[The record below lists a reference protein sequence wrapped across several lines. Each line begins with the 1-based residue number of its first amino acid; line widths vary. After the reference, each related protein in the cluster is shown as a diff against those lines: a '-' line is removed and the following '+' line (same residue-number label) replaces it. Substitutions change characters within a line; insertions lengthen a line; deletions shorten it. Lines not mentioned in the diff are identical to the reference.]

1 MNYFLNR
8 KVMPPNNL
16 RYRLFY
22 QIIRIM
28 KLSISILCLFVTAV
42 SANSSAQK
50 ISLQLKNANLRQIL
64 NEVARQ
70 SNLKI
75 FYSEDLARSGNDINI
90 YVQNKDVRE
99 ILDDVLSKKGL
110 QYKIMD
116 GTITIGNKQ
125 NYVATADIKQQPPIK
140 GLIKNSKGEPVA
152 GVSILIKGSNVGTT
166 TDAQGQFSI
175 NAANNATL
183 IIKFIGY
190 TTKEVTVKD
199 GKNIVVTLELADQTL
214 DVVDVV
220 STGYQ
225 NIDRKMFTGAAT
237 RVNAKDVARA
247 GVPDVSRMLEGQVAG
262 VSIQNV
268 SGTFG
273 AAPKIRVRGATSISG
288 DNKPLWVIDGIILED
303 IVNISNE
310 ALSSGD
316 PNTLIGSSVAGLN
329 PDDIESFNI
338 LKDAAATAMY
348 GARAM
353 NGVIIVTTKKGRN
366 TDGAPQLNYSTTM
379 STYTKP
385 RYEQFNMMNS
395 GEQMNVLLEMERK
408 GYLSHAA
415 SKNSKDGG
423 IFNKMYDLMYEY
435 DPINDSF
442 KLRNDVKS
450 RQQFLK
456 RYADAN
462 TDWFD
467 VLFKNSLMQE
477 HSLSYSSGNS
487 KSQTYAST
495 SFMNDGGQTVGDKV
509 KRFTANL
516 RTNFKLSDRFSAE
529 LLFNGSI
536 RDQRTPGTLT
546 RGENTS
552 TGGFSRNFDINPYSY
567 AMNTSRLMTPYN
579 EDGSL
584 EYFRRNFAPFNILNE
599 LENNYIELGLNE
611 LKVQA
616 GFKYKI
622 LPQLTYSADGSYRYA
637 STFRKH
643 YVMENS
649 NMVLAYRAH
658 GNDPYIMENNP
669 FLFRDP
675 NLPSVALPFVTL
687 PDGGFYNVNSDNLK
701 SYYVRHNLE
710 YDVRYNEKHHLN
722 VFGSME
728 LRSTDRQYDNFDGI
742 GYQYTNAGLV
752 HPDYKY
758 FQDAQYQNRPY
769 FGMGYAKDRFAA
781 MMLRA
786 AYNFADKYSVNF
798 TTRIDR
804 SNMLGKTTAKSKSL
818 GWLPTWNISG
828 AWDIDQEKFFGQ
840 GNWLLGGARI
850 RGTYGLVANLGNAR
864 NKSVLYFNGITNRP
878 IEADKEQYV
887 YIDALENADLTWE
900 KLYEGNIGAD
910 LAMFDRKIDVT
921 LDYYKRDI
929 FDLIGPITTSGMGGQ
944 VTKIANYA
952 TMSGQGFEATLAGYP
967 IKKEAFRWRSSF
979 NFGYN
984 KNKITDLRINP
995 SINNLVRAEGGP
1007 MEGYSQ
1013 RGLFSVQFD
1022 GLNPSYG
1029 YPTFIDENGGRN
1041 TLRVD
1046 FNSTR
1051 TDFLK
1056 YHGPV
1061 DPTLTGG
1068 FYNQFAY
1075 KNFTLST
1082 LFTFSAGNYV
1092 RLSPS
1097 FTSEMSDDVGMNK
1110 EWLNRWMVPGD
1121 EQYTNIPATIDPLV
1135 AMYFMSS
1142 NPGYPYSA
1150 YNLSDVRVAKG
1161 DFIRLKNITLGYSIP
1176 KSFTERLKIRNIDLA
1191 LVGNNLALL
1200 YADKKLNG
1208 ADPEFFGSGGVAL
1221 PVPRQFTF
1229 SLKVG
1234 F

>member
-1 MNYFLNR
+1 MNYFFNR
-8 KVMPPNNL
+8 KVPSHNL
-16 RYRLFY
+16 RRQVFY
-22 QIIRIM
+22 QTMRIM
-28 KLSISILCLFVTAV
+28 KLSISMLCLLVTGV
-42 SANSSAQK
+42 QANGLAQK
-50 ISLQLKNANLRQIL
+50 ISLNVKNANVKQVLTEI
-64 NEVARQ
+64 AKQ
-70 SNLKI
+70 SNLKV
-75 FYSEDLARSGNDINI
+75 FYSTNLTRSANNINMH
-90 YVQNKDVRE
+90 VKNKDVHEVLSE
-99 ILDDVLSKKGL
+99 ILGEKGL
-110 QYKIMD
+110 QYKIID
-116 GTITIGNKQ
+116 GIITVGNKQ
-125 NYVATADIKQQPPIK
+125 NIVQTIETKQQHQVK
-140 GLIKNSKGEPVA
+140 GLVKNTKGEPMV
-152 GVSILIKGSNVGTT
+152 GVSILVKGTNTGTT
-166 TDAQGQFSI
+166 TNAQGEFTL
-175 NAANNATL
+175 NAGTDATL
-183 IIKFIGY
+183 VVKFIGY
-190 TTKEVTVKD
+190 RTKEVTVNN
-199 GKNIVVTLELADQTL
+199 KNQLTISLEVADQEL
-214 DVVDVV
+214 EAVDVV

-225 NIDRKMFTGAAT
+225 NIDRKLFTGAST
-237 RVNAKDVARA
+237 KVNAKDVARA
-247 GVPDVSRMLEGQVAG
+247 GVPDISRMLEGQVAG

-273 AAPKIRVRGATSISG
+273 AAPKIRVRGATSITG

-310 ALSSGD
+310 ALSTGD

-366 TDGAPQLNYSTTM
+366 TDGAPQLNYSMTM
-379 STYTKP
+379 STYSKP

-415 SKNSKDGG
+415 SRNSKDGG
-423 IFNKMYDLMYEY
+423 VFNKMYDQMYVY
-435 DPINDSF
+435 DEATDSF
-442 KLRNDVKS
+442 MLRNDVKS
-450 RQQFLK
+450 RQQFLT
-456 RYADAN
+456 RYANAN

-477 HSLSYSSGNS
+477 HSLSYSSGNA

-495 SFMNDGGQTVGDKV
+495 SFMNDSGQTVGDKV

-516 RTNFKLSDRFSAE
+516 RTNFKLNDKLSGE

-536 RDQRTPGTLT
+536 RDQRTPGTLS
-546 RGENTS
+546 RDANTDV
-552 TGGFSRNFDINPYSY
+552 GGAGRSFDINPYSY

-584 EYFRRNFAPFNILNE
+584 EYFRRNFADFNILNE

-611 LKVQA
+611 LKVQG

-649 NMVLAYRAH
+649 NMVGAYRAH
-658 GNDPYIMENNP
+658 GNDPFILENNP

-675 NLPSVALPFVTL
+675 NLPTVALPFVTL

-710 YDVRYNEKHHLN
+710 YDAHYNEKHRLN

-728 LRSTDRQYDNFDGI
+728 LRSTDRQYDNFDGV
-742 GYQYTNAGLV
+742 GYQYSNAGLV

-758 FQDAQYQNRPY
+758 FQDAMYQNKPY
-769 FGMGYAKDRFAA
+769 FGMGYSKDRFAA

-786 AYNFADKYSVNF
+786 AYAFNDKYSVNF

-828 AWDIDQEKFFGQ
+828 AWDIDQEKFFNQ
-840 GNWLLGGARI
+840 DNWLLGGARI

-864 NKSVLYFNGITNRP
+864 NKSVLYFNGITYRP
-878 IEADKEQYV
+878 IEEDKEQYV
-887 YIDALENADLTWE
+887 NIAALENADLTWE

-910 LAMFDRKIDVT
+910 LAMFNRKIDVT

-944 VTKIANYA
+944 VIKTANYA
-952 TMSGQGFEATLAGYP
+952 TMSGQGFEATVAGYP
-967 IKKEAFRWRSSF
+967 IKKEDFRWRSSF
-979 NFGYN
+979 NFGLN
-984 KNKITDLRINP
+984 KNKITDLKINP
-995 SINNLVRAEGGP
+995 IINDLVRAEGGP
-1007 MEGYSQ
+1007 MEGYAQ

-1022 GLNPSYG
+1022 GLNPNYG
-1029 YPTFIDENGGRN
+1029 YPTFIDENGAHN

-1046 FNSTR
+1046 FNSTQ

-1061 DPTLTGG
+1061 DPTFSGG

-1075 KNFTLST
+1075 KNFSLSA

-1092 RLSPS
+1092 RLAPTFSS
-1097 FTSEMSDDVGMNK
+1097 AMSDDIGMNR

-1121 EQYTNIPATIDPLV
+1121 EKYTNIPATIDPLV
-1135 AMYFMSS
+1135 AKYFMSS
-1142 NPGYPYSA
+1142 NPAYPYSA
-1150 YNLSDVRVAKG
+1150 YNLSDARVAKG
-1161 DFIRLKNITLGYSIP
+1161 DFIRLKNVTVGYSLP
-1176 KSFTERLKIRNIDLA
+1176 KTIAERLKMRNVDFA
-1191 LVGNNLALL
+1191 LVANNLALL
-1200 YADKKLNG
+1200 YSDKKLNG
-1208 ADPEFFGSGGVAL
+1208 ADPEFFGNGGVAL

-1229 SLKVG
+1229 SLKAG

>member
-1 MNYFLNR
+1 MNYFFNR
-8 KVMPPNNL
+8 KAVPRDTRPL
-16 RYRLFY
+16 VFY
-22 QIIRIM
+22 QTMRIM
-28 KLSISILCLFVTAV
+28 KLSVSMLCLLVTGV
-42 SANSSAQK
+42 HANGVAQK
-50 ISLQLKNANLRQIL
+50 INLQVKNANVGQVLTEI
-64 NEVARQ
+64 AKQ
-70 SNLKI
+70 SNLKL
-75 FYSEDLARSGNDINI
+75 FYSENLSRSSNNISVQLQSKSVNEALDI
-90 YVQNKDVRE
+90 
-99 ILDDVLSKKGL
+99 VLKNKGL
-110 QYKIMD
+110 DYKIID
-116 GTITIGNKQ
+116 GIITIAQSPSTVVEAKP
-125 NYVATADIKQQPPIK
+125 KQQNEIK
-140 GLIKNSKGEPVA
+140 GFVKNSKNEPIA
-152 GVSILIKGSNVGTT
+152 GVSVLIKGTAVGTT
-166 TDAQGQFSI
+166 TNTNGEFTIRADK
-175 NAANNATL
+175 NATL
-183 IIKFIGY
+183 VFKSIGF
-190 TTKEVTVKD
+190 TTKDVVLNDRTNLTV
-199 GKNIVVTLELADQTL
+199 NLESADQVI
-214 DVVDVV
+214 DEVEVV

-225 NIDRKMFTGAAT
+225 NIDRKLFTGAAT
-237 RVNAKDVARA
+237 KVNAKDIARA
-247 GVPDVSRMLEGQVAG
+247 GVPDISRMLEGQVAG
-262 VSIQNV
+262 VSVQNV

-310 ALSSGD
+310 ALSTGD

-353 NGVIIVTTKKGRN
+353 NGVIVVTTKKGRN
-366 TDGAPQLNYSTTM
+366 TDGTPQLNYSMTM
-379 STYTKP
+379 SSYAKP

-408 GYLSHAA
+408 GYLSHSA

-423 IFNKMYDLMYEY
+423 VFNKMYDLMYEY

-442 KLRNDVKS
+442 TLRNDVQS
-450 RQQFLK
+450 RQKFLK

-477 HSLSYSSGNS
+477 HSLSYASGNA

-495 SFMNDGGQTVGDKV
+495 SFMNDGGQTIGDKV

-516 RTNFKLSDRFSAE
+516 RTNFKLSDKFSAE

-552 TGGFSRNFDINPYSY
+552 TGGFSRSFDINPYSY

-611 LKVQA
+611 LKVQG

-643 YVMENS
+643 YIMENS

-658 GNDPYIMENNP
+658 GNDPFIMENNP

-687 PDGGFYNVNSDNLK
+687 PDGGFYNTNSDNLK
-701 SYYVRHNLE
+701 NYYVRQNLE
-710 YDVRYNEKHHLN
+710 YDATFNALHRLN
-722 VFGSME
+722 IFGSME

-742 GYQYTNAGLV
+742 GYQYSNAGLV

-758 FQDAQYQNRPY
+758 FQDAMYQNRPY
-769 FGMGYAKDRFAA
+769 FGMGYTKDRFAA
-781 MMLRA
+781 MMMRA
-786 AYNFADKYSVNF
+786 AYAFNEKYSINL

-804 SNMLGKTTAKSKSL
+804 SNMLGKTTAKSKAL

-828 AWDIDQEKFFGQ
+828 AWDIDQEKFFNQ
-840 GNWLLGGARI
+840 DNWFIGGARI

-864 NKSVLYFNGITNRP
+864 NKSVLYFNGITTRP

-910 LAMFDRKIDVT
+910 LAMFNNKVDVT

-952 TMSGQGFEATLAGYP
+952 TMSGQGFEATIAGYP
-967 IKKEAFRWRSSF
+967 VRNDNFRWRSSF

-995 SINNLVRAEGGP
+995 TINNLVRSEGGP

-1029 YPTFIDENGGRN
+1029 YPTFINEGGARN

-1046 FNSTR
+1046 FNSTQ

-1061 DPTLTGG
+1061 DPTFTGG
-1068 FYNQFAY
+1068 FYNQLAY
-1075 KNFTLST
+1075 KNFSLSA

-1092 RLSPS
+1092 RLAPT
-1097 FTSEMSDDVGMNK
+1097 FTSEMSDDIGMNK

-1121 EQYTNIPATIDPLV
+1121 EQYTNIPSTIDPLV

-1161 DFIRLKNITLGYSIP
+1161 DFIRLKNLTLGYSVP
-1176 KSFTERLKIRNIDLA
+1176 KSLTERLKIRNIDLA
-1191 LVGNNLALL
+1191 IVANNLALL

-1208 ADPEFFGSGGVAL
+1208 ADPEYFGSGGVAL